1 MDRRQAIKRASY
13 LMGGTLSAPAI
24 LGVMKGC
31 TPKKELNWQP
41 GFLSEEQAT
50 VVSEVAERI
59 IPATDTPG
67 AKDVGVPEFIDLM
80 MKDIFGE
87 EDQQQFVAGITQ
99 LEEMSQSEYSDG
111 FADLEPEQMDAL
123 LTKLEAEAQENKQEG
138 VKPFFRTMKELTL
151 LGFCTSEAGATQV
164 LQHVPVPGRYE
175 GCISVE
181 EAGGRAWA
189 V

>member
-1 MDRRQAIKRASY
+1 
-13 LMGGTLSAPAI
+13 MGGTLSAPI
-24 LGVMKGC
+24 MMGVLKGC

-41 GFLSEEQAT
+41 AFLSEDQAAI
-50 VVSEVAERI
+50 VSEVAERI

-67 AKDVGVPEFIDLM
+67 AKDVGVPEYIDLM
-80 MKDIFGE
+80 MQDIYGE

-99 LEEMSQSEYSDG
+99 LEEMSQSEYGDG
-111 FADLEPEQMDAL
+111 FADLEPEQQDAL
-123 LTKLEAEAQENKQEG
+123 LTKLEAAAQEQKG
-138 VKPFFRTMKELTL
+138 GDTKPFFATMKELTL
-151 LGFCTSEAGATQV
+151 VGFCTSEVGATEV

-175 GCISVE
+175 GCITVE

>member
-1 MDRRQAIKRASY
+1 MNRREAIRRASY
-13 LMGGTLSAPAI
+13 LMGSTLSAPAI

-31 TPKKELNWQP
+31 IPQRELNWQP
-41 GFLSEEQAT
+41 AFLSEEQAT

-67 AKDVGVPEFIDLM
+67 AKDVGVPEFIDRM
-80 MKDIFGE
+80 MNEIFPE

-111 FADLEPEQMDAL
+111 FIDLQPEQMDTL
-123 LTKLEAEAQENKQEG
+123 LTKLETEAQENKQED

>member
-1 MDRRQAIKRASY
+1 
-13 LMGGTLSAPAI
+13 MGGTLSAPVI
-24 LGVMKGC
+24 MGVLKGC

-41 GFLSEEQAT
+41 AFLSEEQAA

-59 IPATDTPG
+59 LPATDTPG
-67 AKDVGVPEFIDLM
+67 AKDVGVPEFIDVM
-80 MKDIFGE
+80 MKDIYGE
-87 EDQQQFVAGITQ
+87 EDQQKFVAGITE
-99 LEEMSQSEYSDG
+99 LEEMSQSEYGED
-111 FADLEPEQMDAL
+111 FVNLDPEQQDAL
-123 LTKLEAEAQENKQEG
+123 LTKLEAAAQEQPEG
-138 VKPFFRTMKELTL
+138 SDTKPFFTMMKELTL
-151 LGFCTSEAGATQV
+151 VGFCTSEVGATEV